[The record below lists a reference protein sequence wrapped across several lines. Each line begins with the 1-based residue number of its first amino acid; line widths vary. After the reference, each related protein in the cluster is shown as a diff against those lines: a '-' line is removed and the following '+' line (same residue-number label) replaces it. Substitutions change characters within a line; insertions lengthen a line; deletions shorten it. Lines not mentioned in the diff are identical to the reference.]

1 MTIQALKAVLDRTG
15 VPFAYRKW
23 ERGEAPKLPYGV
35 YYAGPSNPFAADGVV
50 YYSSQRYTLEV
61 YSRDKD
67 PELEARVE
75 AALTQAEI
83 FFEKDE
89 EYLESEHM
97 NEIIYEI
104 EV

>member
-1 MTIQALKAVLDRTG
+1 MTIQELKTILDRTG
-15 VPFAYRKW
+15 VSFAYRKW
-23 ERGEAPKLPYGV
+23 KAGEVPLLPYGV
-35 YYAGPSNPFAADGVV
+35 YYAGPNSPFAADGVV
-50 YYSSQRYTLEV
+50 YFSSQQYSLEL

-75 AALTQAEI
+75 AVLTEAGI

-89 EYLESEHM
+89 EYLENEHM

>member
-1 MTIQALKAVLDRTG
+1 MTIQKLKTVLDRTG

-23 ERGEAPKLPYGV
+23 EEGEVPPLPYGV
-35 YYAGPSNPFAADGVV
+35 YYAGPNNPFAADGVA
-50 YYSSQRYTLEV
+50 YFSSQQYTLEL

-75 AALTQAEI
+75 AALTEAEI

-89 EYLESEHM
+89 EYLSSEHM